1 MIKKRI
7 FPESN
12 YKSVFFDFK
21 TLRFQID
28 PSKPITELKYPEF
41 YDVKITSK
49 CNSLCPH
56 CYQDS
61 APDKDNFPNLVD
73 NFVSYFSRMEENQKP
88 YQIAIGGG
96 EPTLH
101 PDFLELLT
109 TSKLVLDIVPNYT
122 TNGMFIDD
130 RELITKL
137 VLFTKLFCGGVAVS
151 AHEHLDS
158 YWRLAV
164 DLFTKAGVKTNIHII
179 ISDKESVD
187 RFLKIFG
194 EYEKEVN
201 YFVLLSYQAM
211 GRAKFKKVESDYLF
225 EKLKGLKDVSKISY
239 GSNFYEELKKQ
250 RWLDVSLYEPEIF
263 SKYIDM
269 EGNGTLYK
277 SSFNISE
284 PVKENLFR

>member
-1 MIKKRI
+1 VIKKRI

-61 APDKDNFPNLVD
+61 APDKDNFPNLLD
-73 NFVSYFSRMEENQKP
+73 NFVSYFSRMDENQKP

-101 PDFLELLT
+101 PDFLQLLE
-109 TSKLVLDIVPNYT
+109 TSKISLGIVPNYT
-122 TNGMFIDD
+122 TNGMFMDD
-130 RELITKL
+130 KL
-137 VLFTKLFCGGVAVS
+137 KGAILLWTMLFCGGVAVS

-158 YWRLAV
+158 YWRSAV
-164 DLFTKAGVKTNIHII
+164 DLFTKAEVKTNIHII
-179 ISDKESVD
+179 ISGKESID
-187 RFLKIFG
+187 RFLKIFE

-239 GSNFYEELKKQ
+239 GSNFYEDLKKQ
-250 RWLDVSLYEPEIF
+250 TWLDVSLYEPEIF
-263 SKYIDM
+263 SKYLNM
-269 EGNGTLYK
+269 ETMKLYK
-277 SSFNISE
+277 SSFNLME
-284 PVKENLFR
+284 VQ

>member
-12 YKSVFFDFK
+12 YRSIFFDFK

-28 PSKPITELKYPEF
+28 PSKPIAELEYPEF

-61 APDKDNFPNLVD
+61 TPDKDNFPNLVD
-73 NFVSYFSRMEENQKP
+73 NFVSYFVKMEENQRP

-101 PDFLELLT
+101 PDFLQLLEASHELG
-109 TSKLVLDIVPNYT
+109 IVPNYT
-122 TNGMFIDD
+122 TNGMFMDD
-130 RELITKL
+130 ESKNYILL
-137 VLFTKLFCGGVAVS
+137 WTKLFCGGVAVS
-151 AHEHLDS
+151 AHDHLDN
-158 YWRLAV
+158 YWRGAV
-164 DLFTKAGVKTNIHII
+164 DMLTKAGVNTNIHVI

-187 RFLKIFG
+187 RLLKIFE
-194 EYEKEVN
+194 EYQDKIN

-211 GRAKFKKVESDYLF
+211 GRAKPKKVEADYLF
-225 EKLKGLKDVSKISY
+225 EKLKAVKDISKISY
-239 GSNFYEELKKQ
+239 GAMFYEELKKQ
-250 RWLDVSLYEPEIF
+250 TWLDVSLYEPEIF
-263 SKYIDM
+263 SKYLDM
-269 EGNGTLYK
+269 EKMKLYK
-277 SSFNISE
+277 SSFNLTEI
-284 PVKENLFR
+284 

>member
-61 APDKDNFPNLVD
+61 APDKDNFPNLLD
-73 NFVSYFSRMEENQKP
+73 NFVSYFSRMDENQKP

-101 PDFLELLT
+101 PDFLQLLE
-109 TSKLVLDIVPNYT
+109 TSKISLGIVPNYT
-122 TNGMFIDD
+122 TNGMFMDD
-130 RELITKL
+130 KL
-137 VLFTKLFCGGVAVS
+137 KGAILLWTMLFCGGVAVS

-158 YWRLAV
+158 YWRSAV
-164 DLFTKAGVKTNIHII
+164 DLFTKAEVKTNIHII
-179 ISDKESVD
+179 ISGKESID
-187 RFLKIFG
+187 RFLKIFE

-239 GSNFYEELKKQ
+239 GSNFYEDLKKQ
-250 RWLDVSLYEPEIF
+250 TWLDVSLYEPEIF
-263 SKYIDM
+263 SKYLNM
-269 EGNGTLYK
+269 ETMKLYK
-277 SSFNISE
+277 SSFNLME
-284 PVKENLFR
+284 VQ